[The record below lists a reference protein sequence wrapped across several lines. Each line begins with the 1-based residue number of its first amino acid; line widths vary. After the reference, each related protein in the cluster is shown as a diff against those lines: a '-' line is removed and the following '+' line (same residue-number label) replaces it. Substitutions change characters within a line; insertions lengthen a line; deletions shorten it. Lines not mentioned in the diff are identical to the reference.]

1 MVLQIDR
8 HKNVLIG
15 ILKDVYTDNTIGPI
29 LGFKGGTAAYLF
41 YELDRFS
48 VDLDFD
54 LIDAEK
60 EEYVFER
67 IEKILTAYGKIK
79 TKRRKHFTIFFELSY
94 GDEDHNVKVE
104 INRRRFGSTYEV
116 TSYFGISMKVMTRE
130 DMFANK
136 IVAMY
141 ERFGRTNR
149 DIYDV
154 WFFFQKNWHI
164 NKVIVEQRTNMK
176 FREFLAT
183 CIEMLEKIPNRTIL
197 AGMGELLDVK
207 QKSWAKAKLK
217 TEALFFMK
225 LMLSNEK

>member
-1 MVLQIDR
+1 MVLQINR
-8 HKNVLIG
+8 HKNILIG
-15 ILKDVYTDNTIGPI
+15 ILKDIYTDNTIGPV

-54 LIDAEK
+54 LIDLDK

-67 IEKILTAYGKIK
+67 IERILTFYGKIK
-79 TKRRKHFTIFFELSY
+79 TRRRKHFTIFFELSY
-94 GDEDHNVKVE
+94 GDEDHNIKVE
-104 INRRRFGSTYEV
+104 INRRSFGSAYEV
-116 TSYFGISMKVMTRE
+116 ASYFGISMKVMTRE

-141 ERFGRTNR
+141 ERLGRTNR

-154 WFFFQKNWHI
+154 WFFYQNNWPI
-164 NKVIVEQRTNMK
+164 NKAIVEQRTKMT

-183 CIEMLEKIPNRTIL
+183 CIEMLEKISDRTIL

-207 QKSWAKAKLK
+207 QKAWVKAKLK
-217 TEALFFMK
+217 TETLFFLK
-225 LMLSNEK
+225 VMLGDEK

>member
-15 ILKDVYTDNTIGPI
+15 ILKDIYTDNTIGPI
-29 LGFKGGTAAYLF
+29 LGLEGGTAAYLF

-54 LIDAEK
+54 LIDLDK

-67 IEKILTAYGKIK
+67 IERILTFYGKIK
-79 TKRRKHFTIFFELSY
+79 TKRRKHFTLFFELSY
-94 GDEDHNVKVE
+94 GDEDHNIKVE
-104 INRRRFGSTYEV
+104 VNRRSFGSAYEV
-116 TSYFGISMKVMTRE
+116 ASYFGISMKVMTRE

-141 ERFGRTNR
+141 ERLGRTNR

-154 WFFFQKNWHI
+154 WFFYQKNWPI
-164 NKVIVEQRTNMK
+164 NKAIVEQRTKMT
-176 FREFLAT
+176 FREFLTT
-183 CIEMLEKIPNRTIL
+183 CIEMLEKIPDRTIL

-207 QKSWAKAKLK
+207 QKTWVKAKLK
-217 TEALFFMK
+217 TETLFFLK
-225 LMLSNEK
+225 VMLGDEK